1 MADLL
6 FSQEMDG
13 KGNPKG
19 IGLSIW
25 RYNLGAG
32 SADQG
37 VSSGIGDAWRRGQ
50 SFLQADGSYD
60 WSAMSGQVWFAKAAK
75 ERNVE
80 KLLLFC
86 NSPHVSM
93 TRNRKA
99 YSDSGSTSN
108 LEESRYD
115 DFADYLVKSVEGMF
129 QMGLEVDYISPVN
142 EPQWDWADGGQE
154 GTPFWNH
161 EIAGIARVLNQ
172 QLQTKDLTT
181 KIDIAEAA
189 QLNFLYE
196 QADKPGR
203 ASQLGAFFDSNSEN
217 YLGNLSH
224 ISKAVS
230 GHSYFTTSPKD
241 KLWSVREQLSQASTG
256 VDFWMSEYC
265 ILGGNDGEIDGN
277 GRDLG
282 MTPALY
288 MAKVIHADLTVA
300 NAAAWHWWLAISPYD
315 YKDGLIYIDKNQND
329 GTYSESKMLWTLGN
343 YSRFVRPGYV
353 RMDVQTKNSPLLVS
367 AYKSPDGNKSVVV
380 VINTTPQA
388 QEVDFTIPGK
398 NLRGVYVTSDTEDLA
413 LQTLENDE
421 QFSISA
427 RSVTTFIFE

>member
-1 MADLL
+1 
-6 FSQEMDG
+6 
-13 KGNPKG
+13 
-19 IGLSIW
+19 
-25 RYNLGAG
+25 
-32 SADQG
+32 
-37 VSSGIGDAWRRGQ
+37 
-50 SFLQADGSYD
+50 
-60 WSAMSGQVWFAKAAK
+60 
-75 ERNVE
+75 
-80 KLLLFC
+80 
-86 NSPHVSM
+86 
-93 TRNRKA
+93 
-99 YSDSGSTSN
+99 
-108 LEESRYD
+108 
-115 DFADYLVKSVEGMF
+115 
-129 QMGLEVDYISPVN
+129 
-142 EPQWDWADGGQE
+142 
-154 GTPFWNH
+154 
-161 EIAGIARVLNQ
+161 
-172 QLQTKDLTT
+172 
-181 KIDIAEAA
+181 
-189 QLNFLYE
+189 
-196 QADKPGR
+196 
-203 ASQLGAFFDSNSEN
+203 
-217 YLGNLSH
+217 
-224 ISKAVS
+224 
-230 GHSYFTTSPKD
+230 
-241 KLWSVREQLSQASTG
+241 
-256 VDFWMSEYC
+256 MSEYC